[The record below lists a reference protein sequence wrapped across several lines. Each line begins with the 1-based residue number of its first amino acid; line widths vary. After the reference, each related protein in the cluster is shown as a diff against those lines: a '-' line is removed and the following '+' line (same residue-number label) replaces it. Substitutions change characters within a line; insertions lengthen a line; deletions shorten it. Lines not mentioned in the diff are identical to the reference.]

1 MKIKKECIGFKIHIG
16 KKSIILDDVMTEQDF
31 NFVKQNFP
39 NYLEPKKKS
48 KKKKV
53 ESDIEE

>member
-1 MKIKKECIGFKIHIG
+1 MKIKKECIGFEIHIG
-16 KKSIILDDVMTEQDF
+16 KKSIVLDDVMSEQDF

>member
-1 MKIKKECIGFKIHIG
+1 MKIKKEFIGFKIHIG
-16 KKSIILDDVMTEQDF
+16 KKSIVLDDVMSEEDF